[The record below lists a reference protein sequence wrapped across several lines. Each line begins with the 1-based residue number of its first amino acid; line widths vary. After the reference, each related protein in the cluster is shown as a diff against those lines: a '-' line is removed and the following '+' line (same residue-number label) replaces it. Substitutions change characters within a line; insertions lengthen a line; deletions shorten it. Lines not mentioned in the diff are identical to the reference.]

1 MILQKG
7 SRERRRGGRTE
18 RVPPHDLRF
27 DKILSSIMKG
37 IGLSKSFLLGDS
49 FLALYNGEHI
59 RHNGLLVFSDDKTE
73 PQIRVVI
80 NQSSLQP

>member
-1 MILQKG
+1 
-7 SRERRRGGRTE
+7 
-18 RVPPHDLRF
+18 
-27 DKILSSIMKG
+27 MKG